1 MTNDSKMI
9 FGFYH
14 KSELIRYLSTCDDE
28 NLIFAAIDCSG
39 EAEASLRR
47 IQEIEENTNLPRL
60 LSTLGFSSRLHGFAY
75 IVEAITMCRQNPD
88 ASMTKEIY
96 PKIADIHDTTVIR
109 VERNIRSSIESA
121 WNRGD
126 QTLRNRIFGNSINPE
141 KGKPTNRQFI
151 CSLADYVA
159 SYM

>member
-47 IQEIEENTNLPRL
+47 IQEIE
-60 LSTLGFSSRLHGFAY
+60 
-75 IVEAITMCRQNPD
+75 
-88 ASMTKEIY
+88 
-96 PKIADIHDTTVIR
+96 
-109 VERNIRSSIESA
+109 
-121 WNRGD
+121 
-126 QTLRNRIFGNSINPE
+126 
-141 KGKPTNRQFI
+141 
-151 CSLADYVA
+151 
-159 SYM
+159 

>member
-109 VERNIRSSIESA
+109 VERNIRSSIESEPGTA
-121 WNRGD
+121 V
-126 QTLRNRIFGNSINPE
+126 I
-141 KGKPTNRQFI
+141 
-151 CSLADYVA
+151 
-159 SYM
+159 

>member
-60 LSTLGFSSRLHGFAY
+60 LSTLGFSSRLHAIAY
-75 IVEAITMCRQNPD
+75 IDEAITMCRQNPD

-96 PKIADIHDTTVIR
+96 AKIVTYKIPRT
-109 VERNIRSSIESA
+109 
-121 WNRGD
+121 
-126 QTLRNRIFGNSINPE
+126 
-141 KGKPTNRQFI
+141 
-151 CSLADYVA
+151 
-159 SYM
+159 

>member
-47 IQEIEENTNLPRL
+47 IQEIEENTNLPACCQPSDFLRACRAL
-60 LSTLGFSSRLHGFAY
+60 LIS
-75 IVEAITMCRQNPD
+75 
-88 ASMTKEIY
+88 
-96 PKIADIHDTTVIR
+96 
-109 VERNIRSSIESA
+109 
-121 WNRGD
+121 
-126 QTLRNRIFGNSINPE
+126 
-141 KGKPTNRQFI
+141 
-151 CSLADYVA
+151 
-159 SYM
+159 